1 MKGLLLVLSGN
12 VIGSATMAFYCV
24 RAGLFGTQELGFA
37 LQESKTTMYKTIVR
51 RGFFKDH
58 VTILRTN
65 RVDEL
70 MYNFDTMGHWPF
82 NKASQELRLSS
93 FKPVELDIVKF
104 DRETELNAKL
114 KEAVTRVSAEKPF
127 DSDFQSRKIK
137 TQIAL
142 LEVIKDF

>member
-1 MKGLLLVLSGN
+1 MKGVLLLLSGN
-12 VIGSATMAFYCV
+12 VIGSATMAFYCL
-24 RAGLFGTQELGFA
+24 RAGLFGRQELGLT
-37 LQESKTTMYKTIVR
+37 LQESKTTMYKTILH

-58 VTILRTN
+58 ITILRTN
-65 RVDEL
+65 RVDEC
-70 MYNFDTMGHWPF
+70 MYNFDTSGNWPF
-82 NKASQELRLSS
+82 NKALQELRFSS
-93 FKPVELDIVKF
+93 LKPIEFEIVKF